1 MSGLIAKC
9 LGAPKAKTKDMAV
22 QIALMYVEIEKYEIV
37 QEELMKGITTQKNPK
52 VVAACIGTLSQAL
65 RYASF
70 HLIFLS
76 IISIS
81 NTLFEG
87 YIESIANNFVLC
99 REFGPKVINLKPV
112 LKHVPV
118 LLEDRD
124 KNVRDEGK
132 KLVVELYRWIGQALK
147 PQLSAL
153 KPIQVRSSH
162 LAWEADYKNRVN

>member
-70 HLIFLS
+70 TLYFSES
-76 IISIS
+76 IT
-81 NTLFEG
+81 NTLFED
-87 YIESIANNFVLC
+87 YIESIAINFVLC

-153 KPIQVRSSH
+153 KPIQVRFSH